1 MCWKMK
7 MPEMPKV
14 ETTARDLVPQTESK
28 APDSPV
34 FGDGS
39 SFLDSAKKRGIQSL
53 KIDRKDTEPTNFFEK
68 KWYGY

>member
-14 ETTARDLVPQTESK
+14 ETSARDLVPQTESK
-28 APDSPV
+28 APDSPQ
-34 FGDGS
+34 FGDT
-39 SFLDSAKKRGIQSL
+39 SFLDSARKRGTQAL
-53 KIDRKDTEPTNFFEK
+53 KIDKTGTDTTG